1 MGLCSQL
8 FYLNIEH
15 YLIKILK
22 GIKMKDISLLIL
34 RVFST
39 SFMFFGHG
47 LQKFN
52 MLFNSA
58 EIKFANP
65 IGIGTELSLILSTF
79 AELFCAGLLILGIFP
94 RVSAG
99 VLAINM
105 FVAGII
111 YHASDPFGTK
121 EKALLFLVIFVVL
134 VLMGAGKYSIN
145 KLFSSR
151 LQKY

>member
-1 MGLCSQL
+1 
-8 FYLNIEH
+8 
-15 YLIKILK
+15 
-22 GIKMKDISLLIL
+22 MKDVGLLVL
-34 RVFST
+34 RVSAG
-39 SFMFFGHG
+39 SFMFFAHG
-47 LQKFN
+47 LQKLN
-52 MLFNSA
+52 MLFGPG

-65 IGIGTELSLILSTF
+65 VGIGSEISLVLSTF
-79 AELFCAGLLILGIFP
+79 AEFFCAGLLILGIFP

-121 EKALLFLVIFVVL
+121 EKALLFLIVFVTL
-134 VLMGAGKYSIN
+134 LLLGAGKYSIN
-145 KLFSSR
+145 KLFPSK